1 MLCKQSR
8 GRSYGQKPV
17 ETSQR
22 PLGDALKEA
31 IYNEKRLEFIGEGI
45 RGIDIMRRGEHFIKV
60 GENETINVGPSDEK
74 YTWPIPQVELLLN
87 KDINK

>member
-1 MLCKQSR
+1 M
-8 GRSYGQKPV
+8 
-17 ETSQR
+17 ETKR
-22 PLGDALKEA
+22 IIIEDRNHIKDEELKEA

>member
-1 MLCKQSR
+1 
-8 GRSYGQKPV
+8 
-17 ETSQR
+17 
-22 PLGDALKEA
+22 
-31 IYNEKRLEFIGEGI
+31 
-45 RGIDIMRRGEHFIKV
+45 MRRGEHFIKV